1 MSRPRKKAGFSQG
14 IYEQSATQKER
25 IGTVRELDDGRTF
38 VYCKNGAGALLAGNV
53 LGAVTTAGMTEDTVT
68 VAHAV
73 GTTRV
78 TMTDAGAGT
87 AVNAYAGGRLVVN
100 DGGGAGEVYDI
111 VSNTAAA
118 AGLTFEL
125 VLETGLTTAWVIA
138 TTDITV
144 YPNKY
149 NGVVAN
155 PADGERL
162 PVGVA
167 QRPVTAAY
175 YFWAQ
180 VLGDG
185 SMLLDVNGAAAGLEV
200 DEKIITPSLNHA
212 GFGYIDGSPDAAAVL
227 VAFTHT
233 IGYAILELDQVD
245 NEASL
250 VNIRIGL

>member
-25 IGTVRELDDGRTF
+25 LGTVRELDDGRTF
-38 VYCKNGAGALLAGNV
+38 VYCLNGAGALAPGTV

-68 VAHAV
+68 VAHAI
-73 GTTRV
+73 GTKLV
-78 TMTDAGAGT
+78 TMTDSGGGT
-87 AVNAYAGGRLVVN
+87 AANAFAGGRLVVN
-100 DGGGAGEVYDI
+100 DGAGIGEVYDI
-111 VSNTAAA
+111 VGNTAGG
-118 AGLTFEL
+118 AGLTFQIL
-125 VLETGLTTAWVIA
+125 LETGLATAWAIA

-167 QRPVTAAY
+167 QRTVTAAY

-185 SMLLDVNGAAAGLEV
+185 SMLLDVAAAAAGLEV

-212 GFGYIDGSPDAAAVL
+212 GFGYIDGTPDAAAVL